1 MNYKNNAMFGNINV
15 AMGQIITSFDRDC
28 LWKQKVKVFFWEIN
42 GLVRIFPPLNY
53 EEIHS
58 ESRNEIS
65 ADTSDLREYE
75 GSFR

>member
-1 MNYKNNAMFGNINV
+1 MFCNINV
-15 AMGQIITSFDRDC
+15 AMGQITTSLDRDC
-28 LWKQKVKVFFWEIN
+28 LWKQKVKVFFEKAKS
-42 GLVRIFPPLNY
+42 LVRIFPSLNY